1 MWQIPSI
8 PRMQARSR
16 AAPGP
21 LLAQSGGVGWGL
33 RGGGGHRG
41 GPWRARCVW
50 GSGSC
55 PHVPPGAS
63 LPVGWEEQPRLVSPR
78 AAGAGWSFLEAS
90 LAGRCPRNPRRQWLG
105 GGRFLGP
112 TAAPVR
118 GQGSESWLEEVM
130 VVGLRPEGQVW
141 GWRGSGGAGG
151 GLLTAPP
158 APQPPLAL
166 TSVVAGEGSGS
177 RKTCSLKAEPAPG
190 VDTLHDGG
198 PVASSSAFCLG
209 RGRGERPLQA
219 ACPHAGGCG
228 AGGGVGV
235 AGAAVLTRTP
245 PPPVTSW
252 QELGEPWVRFGAT
265 HRLAL
270 GAWMGRSPVQGP
282 RAWAC

>member
-1 MWQIPSI
+1 
-8 PRMQARSR
+8 
-16 AAPGP
+16 
-21 LLAQSGGVGWGL
+21 
-33 RGGGGHRG
+33 
-41 GPWRARCVW
+41 
-50 GSGSC
+50 
-55 PHVPPGAS
+55 
-63 LPVGWEEQPRLVSPR
+63 
-78 AAGAGWSFLEAS
+78 
-90 LAGRCPRNPRRQWLG
+90 
-105 GGRFLGP
+105 
-112 TAAPVR
+112 
-118 GQGSESWLEEVM
+118 M

-245 PPPVTSW
+245 PPPVASW

>member
-1 MWQIPSI
+1 
-8 PRMQARSR
+8 MQARSR

-63 LPVGWEEQPRLVSPR
+63 LPVGWEEWPRLVSPR

-151 GLLTAPP
+151 GLLTAQP

-177 RKTCSLKAEPAPG
+177 RKACSLEAEPAPG
-190 VDTLHDGG
+190 VDALHDGG
-198 PVASSSAFCLG
+198 PVAGSSAFCLG
-209 RGRGERPLQA
+209 EGAWGAPSAGRLPPRWGMRGGGGGGGRGCRPH
-219 ACPHAGGCG
+219 P
-228 AGGGVGV
+228 
-235 AGAAVLTRTP
+235 RTP
-245 PPPVTSW
+245 SSCCLVART
-252 QELGEPWVRFGAT
+252 G
-265 HRLAL
+265 
-270 GAWMGRSPVQGP
+270 
-282 RAWAC
+282 